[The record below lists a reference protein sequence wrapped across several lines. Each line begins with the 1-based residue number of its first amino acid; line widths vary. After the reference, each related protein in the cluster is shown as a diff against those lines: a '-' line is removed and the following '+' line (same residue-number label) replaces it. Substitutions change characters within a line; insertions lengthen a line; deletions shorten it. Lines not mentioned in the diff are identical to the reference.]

1 VIGQTISRYRILEKI
16 GDGGMGVVYKA
27 EDVTLDRFVA
37 LKFLPD
43 AVAKDSQALLRFQRE
58 AKAASS
64 LNHPGICTIYEIDD
78 QHGPAF
84 IAMEFLEGVTLK
96 HRIAGKPIPIEV
108 LLDLA
113 IEITDALDAA
123 HGKGIV
129 HRDIKPAN
137 IFITERG
144 HAKILDFGLA
154 KLAAP
159 AGGADQQ
166 TVENT
171 LTAAKD
177 LTSPGSTVGTIA
189 YMSPEQTRGEDLD
202 ARTDLFSFGVVLYE
216 MATARQPF
224 SGGTSAVVFDSILH
238 KAPVSPVRLN
248 SEIPAELD
256 RIINKALEKDSDLRY
271 QSAAE
276 FRSDLKR
283 SKRDT
288 SSGRVMSASQSAGDL
303 AFPSAKSAMIP
314 AKEWKSTRNLYL
326 GAAAFLLLL
335 VLGGVATYFLRG
347 SSSGPTKVTQI
358 SHWNKPMNGAVLS
371 PDGHTVAFASPADGF
386 DQIFIMLASGGE
398 PLQLT
403 NDPVSKIV
411 NAFSAD
417 GTQIYFTD
425 VFPRGEIHSV
435 PTLGGASTV
444 VSAGNS
450 LAISADGNFLYFVG
464 ATANDTGSFGRQYGV
479 HRKAKSG
486 TEEDVVFR
494 SPAGLTPL
502 NILPFPD
509 GQELLVPSGDDTVLG
524 SPVLTLFRVNVA
536 SHDSQKIGE
545 LSGSPTGLV
554 WNDPGK
560 TLLCSRTVNSVTN
573 IWEYRLS
580 DGSLKQV
587 TAGAGPDLSPM
598 PAPAEKGIYFVNGKR
613 SGTLSVYNTQSRKSS
628 DILQELGTQPALSW
642 DGRHVAYVVLSGNA
656 QEGDLWVSDIDG
668 SNRVKLASGTGL
680 LTAAFSSDGS
690 RFMFGVR
697 ENGAQKFYLIRS
709 DGTGLR
715 QLPWSGISAGYG
727 SSSPDPNLLYLG
739 GWEHDFSKVTTWKVA
754 ADGSSVEKLTDVCGA
769 VWDSSPD
776 GRYLLTSLN
785 QGTQSAGVS
794 EFSLA
799 DGKCIPLVP
808 ELNTLVVHFSTD
820 GKSILYF
827 TPGRGESAIYRQP
840 WHDGKLTGPA
850 VPAVKLPFSFRID
863 YAGNAYDF
871 SKDLS
876 TVVYARPSGQA
887 DLYLLK

>member
-1 VIGQTISRYRILEKI
+1 VIGQIISRYRILEKI
-16 GDGGMGVVYKA
+16 GGGGMGVVYKA
-27 EDVTLDRFVA
+27 EDVTLGRFVA

-43 AVAKDSQALLRFQRE
+43 AVASDSQALLRFQRE
-58 AKAASS
+58 AKAASA
-64 LNHPGICTIYEIDD
+64 LNHPSICTIYEIDD

-96 HRIAGKPIPIEV
+96 HRIAGKPILTEV
-108 LLDLA
+108 LIDLA

-123 HGKGIV
+123 HSKGIV

-154 KLAAP
+154 KVAAP
-159 AGGADQQ
+159 VGGADQQ
-166 TVENT
+166 AIGNT
-171 LTAAKD
+171 LTAAEN
-177 LTSPGSTVGTIA
+177 LTSPGATVGTIA
-189 YMSPEQTRGEDLD
+189 YMSPEQARGEDLD

-216 MATARQPF
+216 MATARQAF

-248 SEIPAELD
+248 PEIPAELD
-256 RIINKALEKDSDLRY
+256 RIINKALEKDRDLRY

-276 FRSDLKR
+276 LRSDLKR

-288 SSGRVMSASQSAGDL
+288 TSGRVVTASLSAGDL
-303 AFPSAKSAMIP
+303 VHSSAKSSTFP
-314 AKEWKSTRNLYL
+314 EKEGQSSRNLYI

-335 VLGGVATYFLRG
+335 ALGGLAAYFLHG
-347 SSSGPTKVTQI
+347 PSPGPTKVVQI

-386 DQIFIMLASGGE
+386 DQVFIMLATGGE

-403 NDPVSKIV
+403 NDPVTKIV
-411 NAFSAD
+411 DAFSPD
-417 GTQIYFTD
+417 GTQIYYSK
-425 VFPRGEIHSV
+425 VFPGTEIHSV

-444 VSAGNS
+444 VAAGHG
-450 LAISADGNFLYFVG
+450 LAISADGNFLYFIAVS
-464 ATANDTGSFGRQYGV
+464 ANDSGTFGRQSGV
-479 HRKAKSG
+479 HRKPKSG
-486 TEEDVVFR
+486 TGEEVIFR
-494 SPAGLTPL
+494 SPAGLSPL

-509 GQELLVPSGDDTVLG
+509 GKELLVLAGNDTVFG
-524 SPVLTLFRVNVA
+524 STALALFRVNLA
-536 SHDSQKIGE
+536 THDSHKVGE

-560 TLLCSRTVNSVTN
+560 TLVCSRTVNSVTN

-587 TAGAGPDLSPM
+587 TTGAGPDLSPM

-613 SGTLSVYNTQSRKSS
+613 SGALSVYNTQTKRSS
-628 DILQELGTQPALSW
+628 DILQELATQPALSW
-642 DGRHVAYVVLSGNA
+642 DGRHVGYVVLSGNA
-656 QEGDLWVSDIDG
+656 QEGDLWISDIDG

-680 LTAAFSSDGS
+680 VTAAFNSDGS
-690 RFMFGVR
+690 RFMFGLR
-697 ENGAQKFYLIRS
+697 ENGAQKFYVVRS

-715 QLPWSGISAGYG
+715 QLPWSGISGGYG
-727 SSSPDPNLLYLG
+727 TASPDPNFLYLG
-739 GWEHDFSKVTTWKVA
+739 GWEHDFSTVITWKVA
-754 ADGSSVEKLTDVCGA
+754 ADGSSVEKLADGCGA
-769 VWDSSPD
+769 AWDSSPD

-785 QGTQSAGVS
+785 QGAQSAGVS

-799 DGKCIPLVP
+799 DRKCISLVP
-808 ELNTLVVHFSTD
+808 ELNTLVVHFSAD

-850 VPAVKLPFSFRID
+850 VPAVKLPFSFRVG

>member
-1 VIGQTISRYRILEKI
+1 MPWMRLT
-16 GDGGMGVVYKA
+16 
-27 EDVTLDRFVA
+27 
-37 LKFLPD
+37 
-43 AVAKDSQALLRFQRE
+43 AKALL
-58 AKAASS
+58 
-64 LNHPGICTIYEIDD
+64 
-78 QHGPAF
+78 
-84 IAMEFLEGVTLK
+84 
-96 HRIAGKPIPIEV
+96 
-108 LLDLA
+108 
-113 IEITDALDAA
+113 
-123 HGKGIV
+123 

-154 KLAAP
+154 KVAAP
-159 AGGADQQ
+159 VGGADQQ
-166 TVENT
+166 AIGNT
-171 LTAAKD
+171 LTAAEN
-177 LTSPGSTVGTIA
+177 LTSPGATVGTIA
-189 YMSPEQTRGEDLD
+189 YMSPEQARGEDLD

-216 MATARQPF
+216 MATARQAF

-248 SEIPAELD
+248 PEIPAELD
-256 RIINKALEKDSDLRY
+256 RIINKALEKDRDLRY

-276 FRSDLKR
+276 LRSDLKR

-288 SSGRVMSASQSAGDL
+288 TSGRVVTASLSAGDL
-303 AFPSAKSAMIP
+303 VHSSAKSSAFP
-314 AKEWKSTRNLYL
+314 EKGGQSSRNLYI

-335 VLGGVATYFLRG
+335 ALGGLAAYFLHGPSR
-347 SSSGPTKVTQI
+347 GPTKVVQI

-386 DQIFIMLASGGE
+386 DQVFIMLATGGE

-403 NDPVSKIV
+403 NDPVTKIV
-411 NAFSAD
+411 DAFSPD
-417 GTQIYFTD
+417 GTQIYYSK
-425 VFPRGEIHSV
+425 VFPGTEIHSV

-444 VSAGNS
+444 VAAGHG
-450 LAISADGNFLYFVG
+450 LAISADGNFLYFIAVSADDSG
-464 ATANDTGSFGRQYGV
+464 TFGRQSGV
-479 HRKAKSG
+479 HRKPKSG
-486 TEEDVVFR
+486 TGEEVIFR
-494 SPAGLTPL
+494 SPAGLSPL

-509 GQELLVPSGDDTVLG
+509 GKELLVLAGNDTVFG
-524 SPVLTLFRVNVA
+524 STALALFRVNLA
-536 SHDSQKIGE
+536 THDSHKVGE

-560 TLLCSRTVNSVTN
+560 TLVCSRTVNSVTN

-587 TAGAGPDLSPM
+587 TTGAGPDLSPM

-613 SGTLSVYNTQSRKSS
+613 SGALSVYHTQTKRSS
-628 DILQELGTQPALSW
+628 DILQELATQPALSW
-642 DGRHVAYVVLSGNA
+642 DGRHVGYVVLSGNA
-656 QEGDLWVSDIDG
+656 QEGDLWISDIDG

-680 LTAAFSSDGS
+680 VTAAFNSDGS
-690 RFMFGVR
+690 RFMFGLR
-697 ENGAQKFYLIRS
+697 ENGTQKFYVVRS

-715 QLPWSGISAGYG
+715 QLPWSGISGGYG
-727 SSSPDPNLLYLG
+727 TASPDPNFLYLG
-739 GWEHDFSKVTTWKVA
+739 GWEHDFSTVITWKVA
-754 ADGSSVEKLTDVCGA
+754 ADGSSVEKLADGCGA
-769 VWDSSPD
+769 AWDSSPD

-785 QGTQSAGVS
+785 QGAQSAGVS

-799 DGKCIPLVP
+799 DRKCISLVP
-808 ELNTLVVHFSTD
+808 ELNTLVVHFSAD

-840 WHDGKLTGPA
+840 WHDGKLSGPA
-850 VPAVKLPFSFRID
+850 VPAVKLPFSFRVG

>member
-1 VIGQTISRYRILEKI
+1 MPWMRLT
-16 GDGGMGVVYKA
+16 
-27 EDVTLDRFVA
+27 
-37 LKFLPD
+37 
-43 AVAKDSQALLRFQRE
+43 AKALL
-58 AKAASS
+58 
-64 LNHPGICTIYEIDD
+64 
-78 QHGPAF
+78 
-84 IAMEFLEGVTLK
+84 
-96 HRIAGKPIPIEV
+96 
-108 LLDLA
+108 
-113 IEITDALDAA
+113 
-123 HGKGIV
+123 

-154 KLAAP
+154 KVAAP
-159 AGGADQQ
+159 VGGADQQ
-166 TVENT
+166 AIGNT
-171 LTAAKD
+171 LTAAEN
-177 LTSPGSTVGTIA
+177 LTSPGATVGTIA
-189 YMSPEQTRGEDLD
+189 YMSPEQARGEDLD

-216 MATARQPF
+216 MATARQAF

-248 SEIPAELD
+248 PEIPAELD
-256 RIINKALEKDSDLRY
+256 RIINKALEKDRDLRY

-276 FRSDLKR
+276 LRSDLKR

-288 SSGRVMSASQSAGDL
+288 TSGRVVTASLSAGDL
-303 AFPSAKSAMIP
+303 VHSSAKSSAFP
-314 AKEWKSTRNLYL
+314 EKGGQSSRNLYI

-335 VLGGVATYFLRG
+335 ALGGLAAYFLHGPSR
-347 SSSGPTKVTQI
+347 GPTKVVQI

-386 DQIFIMLASGGE
+386 DQVFIMLATGGE

-403 NDPVSKIV
+403 NDPVTKIV
-411 NAFSAD
+411 DAFSPD
-417 GTQIYFTD
+417 GTQIYYSK
-425 VFPRGEIHSV
+425 VFPGTEIHSV

-444 VSAGNS
+444 VAAGHG
-450 LAISADGNFLYFVG
+450 LAISADGNFLYFIAVSADDSG
-464 ATANDTGSFGRQYGV
+464 TFGRQSGV
-479 HRKAKSG
+479 HRKPKSG
-486 TEEDVVFR
+486 TGEEVIFR
-494 SPAGLTPL
+494 SPAGLSPL

-509 GQELLVPSGDDTVLG
+509 GKELLVLAGNDTVFG
-524 SPVLTLFRVNVA
+524 STALALFRVNLA
-536 SHDSQKIGE
+536 THDSHKVGE

-560 TLLCSRTVNSVTN
+560 TLVCSRTVNSVTN

-587 TAGAGPDLSPM
+587 TTGAGPDLSPM

-613 SGTLSVYNTQSRKSS
+613 SGALSVYHTQTKRSS
-628 DILQELGTQPALSW
+628 DILQELATQPALSW
-642 DGRHVAYVVLSGNA
+642 DGRHVGYVVLSGNA
-656 QEGDLWVSDIDG
+656 QEGDLWISDIDG

-680 LTAAFSSDGS
+680 VTAAFNSDGS
-690 RFMFGVR
+690 RFMFGLR
-697 ENGAQKFYLIRS
+697 ENGAQKFYVVRS

-715 QLPWSGISAGYG
+715 QLPWSGISGGYG
-727 SSSPDPNLLYLG
+727 TASPDPNFLYLG
-739 GWEHDFSKVTTWKVA
+739 GWEHDFSTVITWKVA
-754 ADGSSVEKLTDVCGA
+754 ADGSSVEKLADGCGA
-769 VWDSSPD
+769 AWDSSPD

-785 QGTQSAGVS
+785 HGTQSAGVS

-799 DGKCIPLVP
+799 DRKCISLVP
-808 ELNTLVVHFSTD
+808 ELNTLVVHFSAD

-850 VPAVKLPFSFRID
+850 VPAVKLPFSFRVD

>member
-1 VIGQTISRYRILEKI
+1 MPWMRLT
-16 GDGGMGVVYKA
+16 
-27 EDVTLDRFVA
+27 
-37 LKFLPD
+37 
-43 AVAKDSQALLRFQRE
+43 AKALL
-58 AKAASS
+58 
-64 LNHPGICTIYEIDD
+64 
-78 QHGPAF
+78 
-84 IAMEFLEGVTLK
+84 
-96 HRIAGKPIPIEV
+96 
-108 LLDLA
+108 
-113 IEITDALDAA
+113 
-123 HGKGIV
+123 

-154 KLAAP
+154 KVAAP
-159 AGGADQQ
+159 VGGADQQ
-166 TVENT
+166 AIGNT
-171 LTAAKD
+171 LTAAEN
-177 LTSPGSTVGTIA
+177 LTSPGATVGTIA
-189 YMSPEQTRGEDLD
+189 YMSPEQARGEDLD

-216 MATARQPF
+216 MATARQAF

-248 SEIPAELD
+248 PEIPAELD
-256 RIINKALEKDSDLRY
+256 RIINKALEKDRDLRY

-276 FRSDLKR
+276 LRSDLKR

-288 SSGRVMSASQSAGDL
+288 TSGRVVTASLSAGDL
-303 AFPSAKSAMIP
+303 VHSSAKSSAFP
-314 AKEWKSTRNLYL
+314 EKGGQSSRNLYI

-335 VLGGVATYFLRG
+335 ALGGLAAYFLHGPSR
-347 SSSGPTKVTQI
+347 GPTKVVQI

-386 DQIFIMLASGGE
+386 DQVFIMLATGGE

-403 NDPVSKIV
+403 NDPVTKIV
-411 NAFSAD
+411 DAFSPD
-417 GTQIYFTD
+417 GTQIYYSK
-425 VFPRGEIHSV
+425 VFPGTEIHSV

-444 VSAGNS
+444 VAAGHG
-450 LAISADGNFLYFVG
+450 LAISADGNFLYFIAVSADDSG
-464 ATANDTGSFGRQYGV
+464 TFGRQSGV
-479 HRKAKSG
+479 HRKPKSG
-486 TEEDVVFR
+486 TGEEVIFR
-494 SPAGLTPL
+494 SPAGLSPL

-509 GQELLVPSGDDTVLG
+509 GKELLVLAGNDTVFG
-524 SPVLTLFRVNVA
+524 STALALFRVNLA
-536 SHDSQKIGE
+536 THDSHKVGE

-560 TLLCSRTVNSVTN
+560 TLVCSRTVNSVTN

-587 TAGAGPDLSPM
+587 TTGAGPDLSPM

-613 SGTLSVYNTQSRKSS
+613 SGALSVYHTQTKRSS
-628 DILQELGTQPALSW
+628 DILQELATQPALSW
-642 DGRHVAYVVLSGNA
+642 DGRHVGYVVLSGNA
-656 QEGDLWVSDIDG
+656 QEGDLWISDIDG

-680 LTAAFSSDGS
+680 VTAAFNSDGS
-690 RFMFGVR
+690 RFMFGLR
-697 ENGAQKFYLIRS
+697 ENGTQKFYVVRS

-715 QLPWSGISAGYG
+715 QLPWSGISGGYG
-727 SSSPDPNLLYLG
+727 TASPDPNFLYLG
-739 GWEHDFSKVTTWKVA
+739 GWEHDFSTVITWKVA
-754 ADGSSVEKLTDVCGA
+754 ADGSSVEKLADGCGA
-769 VWDSSPD
+769 AWDSSPD

-785 QGTQSAGVS
+785 HGTQSAGVS

-799 DGKCIPLVP
+799 DRKCISLVP
-808 ELNTLVVHFSTD
+808 ELNTLVVHFSAD

-850 VPAVKLPFSFRID
+850 VPAVKLPFSFRVD

>member
-1 VIGQTISRYRILEKI
+1 VSGQIISRYRILEKI
-16 GDGGMGVVYKA
+16 GGGGMGVVYKA

-58 AKAASS
+58 AKAASA
-64 LNHPGICTIYEIDD
+64 LNHPNICIIYEIDD

-84 IAMEFLEGVTLK
+84 IAMEFLEGMTLK
-96 HRIAGKPIPIEV
+96 HRIAGKPIPIET
-108 LLDLA
+108 LIDLA

-123 HGKGIV
+123 HSKGIV

-154 KLAAP
+154 KVSAP
-159 AGGADQQ
+159 VGSVDQQAGG
-166 TVENT
+166 NT
-171 LTAAKD
+171 LTAAEN
-177 LTSPGSTVGTIA
+177 LTSPGATVGTIA
-189 YMSPEQTRGEDLD
+189 YMSPEQARGEDLD

-216 MATARQPF
+216 MATARQAF

-248 SEIPAELD
+248 PEIPVELD
-256 RIINKALEKDSDLRY
+256 RIINKALEKDRELRY

-276 FRSDLKR
+276 LRSDLKR

-288 SSGRVMSASQSAGDL
+288 SSGRVMAASQSTADL
-303 AFPSAKSAMIP
+303 VQSSVKSGTIP
-314 AKEWKSTRNLYL
+314 AKERQSPRNLYI
-326 GAAAFLLLL
+326 GAAALLLLL
-335 VLGGVATYFLRG
+335 VLGGVAAYFLRS
-347 SSSGPTKVTQI
+347 SSSGPTKVVQI

-386 DQIFIMLASGGE
+386 DQVFIMLATGGE

-403 NDPVSKIV
+403 NDPVTKIV
-411 NAFSAD
+411 NAFSPD
-417 GTQIYFTD
+417 GTQIYYSR
-425 VFPRGEIHSV
+425 VFPESEVRSV
-435 PTLGGASTV
+435 PTLGGASTTV
-444 VSAGNS
+444 APGYS

-464 ATANDTGSFGRQYGV
+464 ASADDSGTFGRQAGV
-479 HRKAKSG
+479 HRKPKSG
-486 TEEDVVFR
+486 AGDEVIFR
-494 SPAGLTPL
+494 APAGLSPL

-509 GQELLVPSGDDTVLG
+509 GSEVLVLAGDDTVLG
-524 SPVLTLFRVNVA
+524 SAVLTLFRVNVVT
-536 SHDSQKIGE
+536 HDSHKVGE

-554 WNDPGK
+554 WSDPGK
-560 TLLCSRTVNSVTN
+560 TLLCSRTVNSLTN

-580 DGSLKQV
+580 DGSLKQI

-598 PAPAEKGIYFVNGKR
+598 PAPVDKGIYFVNGKR
-613 SGTLSVYNTQSRKSS
+613 SGALSVYNTQTKTSS
-628 DILQELGTQPALSW
+628 DILQELATQPALSW

-668 SNRVKLASGTGL
+668 SNRIKLASGTGL
-680 LTAAFSSDGS
+680 ITSAYNSDGS

-697 ENGAQKFYLIRS
+697 ENGVEKFYVIRS

-715 QLPWSGISAGYG
+715 QIPWSGISGGYG
-727 SSSPDPNLLYLG
+727 ASSPDPNFLYLG

-754 ADGSSVEKLTDVCGA
+754 ADGSSVEKLADGCGA
-769 VWDSSPD
+769 AWDSSPD

-794 EFSLA
+794 ELFVP
-799 DGKCIPLVP
+799 DRKCISLVAD
-808 ELNTLVVHFSTD
+808 LNTLVVHFSSD

-827 TPGRGESAIYRQP
+827 TPSRGASTIYRQP
-840 WHDGKLTGPA
+840 WHDGKLTGPP
-850 VPAVKLPFSFRID
+850 VPAVKLPFTFRVD

>member
-1 VIGQTISRYRILEKI
+1 VIGQIISRYRILERI
-16 GDGGMGVVYKA
+16 GGGGMGVVYKA

-58 AKAASS
+58 AKAASA
-64 LNHPGICTIYEIDD
+64 LNHPNICTIYEIDD

-84 IAMEFLEGVTLK
+84 IAMEFLEGLTVK
-96 HRIAGKPIPIEV
+96 HRIAGKPIPTEV
-108 LLDLA
+108 VIDLA

-123 HGKGIV
+123 HSKGIV

-154 KLAAP
+154 KVAAP
-159 AGGADQQ
+159 VGGADQQ
-166 TVENT
+166 AGGNT
-171 LTAAKD
+171 LTAAEN
-177 LTSPGSTVGTIA
+177 LTSPGATVGTIA
-189 YMSPEQTRGEDLD
+189 YMSPEQARGEDLD

-216 MATARQPF
+216 MATARQAF

-248 SEIPAELD
+248 PEIPAELD
-256 RIINKALEKDSDLRY
+256 RIINKALEKDRDLRY

-276 FRSDLKR
+276 LRSDLKR

-288 SSGRVMSASQSAGDL
+288 SSGRVTAASQSAGDL
-303 AFPSAKSAMIP
+303 VHSSATSGTIP
-314 AKEWKSTRNLYL
+314 AKEKSPRTLYI

-335 VLGGVATYFLRG
+335 VLGGVAAYFLRG
-347 SSSGPTKVTQI
+347 ASSGPAKVAQI

-371 PDGHTVAFASPADGF
+371 PDGHTVAFASPADGS
-386 DQIFIMLASGGE
+386 DQIFIMLATGGE

-403 NDPVSKIV
+403 NDPVTKIV
-411 NAFSAD
+411 NAFSPD

-425 VFPRGEIHSV
+425 VFPRGEIRSV
-435 PTLGGASTV
+435 ATLGGASTV
-444 VSAGNS
+444 VATGNS
-450 LAISADGNFLYFVG
+450 VAISADGNFLYFVG
-464 ATANDTGSFGRQYGV
+464 VSADDSGTFGRQAGV
-479 HRKAKSG
+479 HRKPRSG
-486 TEEDVVFR
+486 TAEDVIFR

-502 NILPFPD
+502 KILPFPD
-509 GQELLVPSGDDTVLG
+509 GKELLVFAGNDTIFG
-524 SPVLTLFRVNVA
+524 STALTLFRVNVDT
-536 SHDSQKIGE
+536 HDSQKVGE
-545 LSGSPTGLV
+545 LSGSPTGMV
-554 WNDPGK
+554 WKDPGK
-560 TLLCSRTVNSVTN
+560 TLLCSRTVSSVTN

-587 TAGAGPDLSPM
+587 TTGAGPDLSPM

-613 SGTLSVYNTQSRKSS
+613 SGALSVYNTQTKTSS
-628 DILQELGTQPALSW
+628 DILQELATQPALSW
-642 DGRHVAYVVLSGNA
+642 DGRHVGYVILSGNA
-656 QEGDLWVSDIDG
+656 QEGDLWVSAIDG
-668 SNRVKLASGTGL
+668 SNRVKLASGTQL
-680 LTAAFSSDGS
+680 VTTAFNSDGS
-690 RFMFGVR
+690 RFMYGVR
-697 ENGAQKFYLIRS
+697 ENGAQKFYIIRS

-715 QLPWSGISAGYG
+715 QVPWSGISGGYG
-727 SSSPDPNLLYLG
+727 SSSPDPNFIYLG

-754 ADGSSVEKLTDVCGA
+754 TDGSSVEKIMDGCGA
-769 VWDSSPD
+769 AWDSSPD

-785 QGTQSAGVS
+785 QGAQSAGVN
-794 EFSLA
+794 EFSLP
-799 DGKCIPLVP
+799 DQKCISLVP
-808 ELNTLVVHFSTD
+808 DLNTLVVHFASD

-840 WHDGKLTGPA
+840 WHDGRLTGPA
-850 VPAVKLPFSFRID
+850 VPAVKLPFSFRVD

>member
-1 VIGQTISRYRILEKI
+1 MIGQTISRYRILEKI
-16 GDGGMGVVYKA
+16 GGGGMGVVYKA

-58 AKAASS
+58 AKAASA
-64 LNHPGICTIYEIDD
+64 LNHPNICTIYEIDD

-84 IAMEFLEGVTLK
+84 IAMEFLEGMTLK
-96 HRIAGKPIPIEV
+96 HRIAGKPIPTEV
-108 LLDLA
+108 LTDLA
-113 IEITDALDAA
+113 IEIIDALDAA
-123 HGKGIV
+123 HRKGIV

-144 HAKILDFGLA
+144 HAKVLDFGLA
-154 KLAAP
+154 KVAASIDN
-159 AGGADQQ
+159 ADQQ
-166 TVENT
+166 AIGNT
-171 LTAAKD
+171 LTAAEN
-177 LTSPGSTVGTIA
+177 LTSPGATVGTIA
-189 YMSPEQTRGEDLD
+189 YMSPEQARGEDLD

-216 MATARQPF
+216 MATARQAF

-248 SEIPAELD
+248 PEIPAELD
-256 RIINKALEKDSDLRY
+256 RIINKALEKDRDLRY

-276 FRSDLKR
+276 LRSDLKR

-288 SSGRVMSASQSAGDL
+288 SSGRVMPASQSAGDP
-303 AFPSAKSAMIP
+303 AHSSAKGATIP
-314 AKEWKSTRNLYL
+314 EKEGRSPRNLYI
-326 GAAAFLLLL
+326 GAAAFLLLI
-335 VLGGVATYFLRG
+335 VLGGVAAYLLRG
-347 SSSGPTKVTQI
+347 PSSAPTKVVQI
-358 SHWNKPMNGAVLS
+358 SHWNKPMDGAVLS
-371 PDGHTVAFASPADGF
+371 PDGHTVAFVSPADGV
-386 DQIFIMLASGGE
+386 DQIFIMLATGGE

-403 NDPVSKIV
+403 NDPVTKMV
-411 NAFSAD
+411 DAFSPD
-417 GTQIYFTD
+417 GTQIYYSK
-425 VFPRGEIHSV
+425 VFPGTEIYSV

-444 VSAGNS
+444 VAAGHG
-450 LAISADGNFLYFVG
+450 LAIAPDGSVLYFVG
-464 ATANDTGSFGRQYGV
+464 VSDDSGTFLRQTGV
-479 HRKAKSG
+479 HRKPRSG
-486 TEEDVVFR
+486 TGDEVIFHA
-494 SPAGLTPL
+494 PAGLSPL

-509 GQELLVPSGDDTVLG
+509 GKEVLIFAGNDTIFG
-524 SPVLTLFRVNVA
+524 STALELFRVNVA
-536 SHDSQKIGE
+536 THDSHKVGE
-545 LSGSPTGLV
+545 ISGSPTGPV

-560 TLLCSRTVNSVTN
+560 TLLFSRTVNSLTN

-598 PAPAEKGIYFVNGKR
+598 PAPAEKGMYFVNGKR
-613 SGTLSVYNTQSRKSS
+613 SGALSVYNTQTKRSS

-642 DGRHVAYVVLSGNA
+642 DGRHVSYVVLSGNA

-680 LTAAFSSDGS
+680 VTAAFNSDGS
-690 RFMFGVR
+690 RFMFGLR
-697 ENGAQKFYLIRS
+697 ENGAQKFYIIRS

-727 SSSPDPNLLYLG
+727 SASPDPNFLYLG
-739 GWEHDFSKVTTWKVA
+739 GWEHDFSRVITWKVA
-754 ADGSSVEKLTDVCGA
+754 SDGSSVEKLADGCGA
-769 VWDSSPD
+769 VWDSSSD

-794 EFSLA
+794 EFSVA
-799 DGKCIPLVP
+799 DQKCISLAP
-808 ELNTLVVHFSTD
+808 ELNTLVVHFSAD

-827 TPGRGESAIYRQP
+827 APGRGEGTIYRRP

-850 VPAVKLPFSFRID
+850 VPALKIPFSFRVD
-863 YAGNAYDF
+863 YSGNAYDF

>member
-1 VIGQTISRYRILEKI
+1 MIGQTISRYRILEKI
-16 GDGGMGVVYKA
+16 GGGGMGVVYRA

-58 AKAASS
+58 AKAASA
-64 LNHPGICTIYEIDD
+64 LNHPNICTIYEIDD

-84 IAMEFLEGVTLK
+84 IAMEFLEGMTLK

-108 LLDLA
+108 LVDLA

-123 HGKGIV
+123 HSKGIV

-137 IFITERG
+137 IFVTERG

-154 KLAAP
+154 KVAAP
-159 AGGADQQ
+159 VGGADQQ
-166 TVENT
+166 AGGNT
-171 LTAAKD
+171 LTAAEN
-177 LTSPGSTVGTIA
+177 LTSPGATVGTIA
-189 YMSPEQTRGEDLD
+189 YMSPEQARGEDLD

-216 MATARQPF
+216 MATARQAF

-248 SEIPAELD
+248 PEIPAELD
-256 RIINKALEKDSDLRY
+256 RIINKALEKDRDLRY

-276 FRSDLKR
+276 LRSDLKR

-288 SSGRVMSASQSAGDL
+288 SSGRVMAAAQSAGD
-303 AFPSAKSAMIP
+303 FVQSSANSGTIP
-314 AKEWKSTRNLYL
+314 AKEKQSPRNLYI

-335 VLGGVATYFLRG
+335 VLGGVAAYFLRG
-347 SSSGPTKVTQI
+347 SSGGPTKVVQI

-371 PDGHTVAFASPADGF
+371 PDGHTVAFASPADGV
-386 DQIFIMLASGGE
+386 DQVFIMLATGGE

-403 NDPVSKIV
+403 NDPVTKVVDAFSPDGTLIYYSKI
-411 NAFSAD
+411 FP
-417 GTQIYFTD
+417 GT
-425 VFPRGEIHSV
+425 EIHSV

-444 VSAGNS
+444 VAAGNS
-450 LAISADGNFLYFVG
+450 LAVSADGNFLYFVG
-464 ATANDTGSFGRQYGV
+464 ISNDSATLLRQTGV
-479 HRKAKSG
+479 HRKPRSG
-486 TEEDVVFR
+486 AGDEVIFHA
-494 SPAGLTPL
+494 PAGLALL

-509 GQELLVPSGDDTVLG
+509 GKEILVLAGNDTVVG
-524 SPVLTLFRVNVA
+524 STVLALFRVNVA
-536 SHDSQKIGE
+536 THDSHKVGE

-560 TLLCSRTVNSVTN
+560 TLMCSRTVNGVTN

-587 TAGAGPDLSPM
+587 TTGAGPDLSPM
-598 PAPAEKGIYFVNGKR
+598 PAPTEKGIYFVNGKR
-613 SGTLSVYNTQSRKSS
+613 SGALSVYNPRTRTSS
-628 DILQELGTQPALSW
+628 DILQELATQPALSW
-642 DGRHVAYVVLSGNA
+642 DGRRVSYVVLSGNA

-668 SNRVKLASGTGL
+668 SNRVKLASGSGL
-680 LTAAFSSDGS
+680 VTAAFNADGS
-690 RFMFGVR
+690 RFMFAVR
-697 ENGAQKFYLIRS
+697 ENGAQKFYIIRS
-709 DGTGLR
+709 DGSGLR
-715 QLPWSGISAGYG
+715 QLPWSGISGGYG
-727 SSSPDPNLLYLG
+727 TASPDPNFLYLG
-739 GWEHDFSKVTTWKVA
+739 GWEHDFSRVITWKVA
-754 ADGSSVEKLTDVCGA
+754 ADGSSVEKLADGCGA
-769 VWDSSPD
+769 VWDASPD

-785 QGTQSAGVS
+785 QGSQTAGVS
-794 EFSLA
+794 EFSVP
-799 DGKCIPLVP
+799 DRKCIPLVSD
-808 ELNTLVVHFSTD
+808 LNTLVVHFASD

-827 TPGRGESAIYRQP
+827 TPGRGESTIFRLP

-850 VPAVKLPFSFRID
+850 VPAVKLPFSLRVD

>member
-1 VIGQTISRYRILEKI
+1 MPWMLLT
-16 GDGGMGVVYKA
+16 
-27 EDVTLDRFVA
+27 
-37 LKFLPD
+37 
-43 AVAKDSQALLRFQRE
+43 AKALL
-58 AKAASS
+58 
-64 LNHPGICTIYEIDD
+64 
-78 QHGPAF
+78 
-84 IAMEFLEGVTLK
+84 
-96 HRIAGKPIPIEV
+96 
-108 LLDLA
+108 
-113 IEITDALDAA
+113 
-123 HGKGIV
+123 

-154 KLAAP
+154 KVAAP
-159 AGGADQQ
+159 VGGADQQ
-166 TVENT
+166 AIGNT
-171 LTAAKD
+171 LTAAEN
-177 LTSPGSTVGTIA
+177 LTSPGATVGTIA
-189 YMSPEQTRGEDLD
+189 YMSPEQARGEDLD

-216 MATARQPF
+216 MATARQAF
-224 SGGTSAVVFDSILH
+224 SGITSAVVFDSILH

-248 SEIPAELD
+248 PEIPAELD
-256 RIINKALEKDSDLRY
+256 RIINKALEKDRDLRY

-276 FRSDLKR
+276 LRSDLKR

-288 SSGRVMSASQSAGDL
+288 TSGRVVTASLSAGDL
-303 AFPSAKSAMIP
+303 VHSSAKSSAFP
-314 AKEWKSTRNLYL
+314 EKGGQSSRNLYI

-335 VLGGVATYFLRG
+335 ALGGLAAYFLHGPSR
-347 SSSGPTKVTQI
+347 GPTKVVQI

-386 DQIFIMLASGGE
+386 DQVFIMLATGGE

-403 NDPVSKIV
+403 NDPVTKIV
-411 NAFSAD
+411 DAFSPD
-417 GTQIYFTD
+417 GTQIYYSK
-425 VFPRGEIHSV
+425 VFPGTEIHSV

-444 VSAGNS
+444 VAAGHG
-450 LAISADGNFLYFVG
+450 LAISADGNFLYFIAVSADDSG
-464 ATANDTGSFGRQYGV
+464 TFGRQSGV
-479 HRKAKSG
+479 HRKPKSG
-486 TEEDVVFR
+486 TGEEVIFR
-494 SPAGLTPL
+494 SPAGLSPL

-509 GQELLVPSGDDTVLG
+509 GKELLVLAGNDTVFG
-524 SPVLTLFRVNVA
+524 STALALFRVNLA
-536 SHDSQKIGE
+536 THDSHKVGE

-560 TLLCSRTVNSVTN
+560 TLVCSRTVNSVTN

-587 TAGAGPDLSPM
+587 TTGAGPDLSPM

-613 SGTLSVYNTQSRKSS
+613 SGALSVYHTQTKRSS
-628 DILQELGTQPALSW
+628 DILQELATQPALSW
-642 DGRHVAYVVLSGNA
+642 DGRHVGYVVLSGNA
-656 QEGDLWVSDIDG
+656 QEGDLWISDIDG

-680 LTAAFSSDGS
+680 VTAAFNSDGS
-690 RFMFGVR
+690 RFMFGLR
-697 ENGAQKFYLIRS
+697 ENGTQKFYVVRS

-715 QLPWSGISAGYG
+715 QLPWSGISGGYG
-727 SSSPDPNLLYLG
+727 TASPDPNFLYLG
-739 GWEHDFSKVTTWKVA
+739 GWEHDFSTVITWKVA
-754 ADGSSVEKLTDVCGA
+754 ADGSSVEKLADGCGA
-769 VWDSSPD
+769 AWDSSPD

-785 QGTQSAGVS
+785 QGAQSAGVS

-799 DGKCIPLVP
+799 DRKCISLVP
-808 ELNTLVVHFSTD
+808 ELNTLVVHFSAD

-850 VPAVKLPFSFRID
+850 VPAVKLPFSFRVD

>member
-1 VIGQTISRYRILEKI
+1 MIGQTISRYRILEKI
-16 GDGGMGVVYKA
+16 GGGGMGVVYKA

-37 LKFLPD
+37 LKFLPES
-43 AVAKDSQALLRFQRE
+43 VAKDSQALLRFQRE
-58 AKAASS
+58 AKAASA
-64 LNHPGICTIYEIDD
+64 LNHPNICTIYEIDD
-78 QHGPAF
+78 QHGPVF

-96 HRIAGKPIPIEV
+96 HRIAGKPIPTEV
-108 LLDLA
+108 LIDLA

-123 HGKGIV
+123 HSKGIV

-154 KLAAP
+154 KVAAP
-159 AGGADQQ
+159 AGGVDQQ
-166 TVENT
+166 AGGNT
-171 LTAAKD
+171 LTAAEN
-177 LTSPGSTVGTIA
+177 LTSPGATVGTIA
-189 YMSPEQTRGEDLD
+189 YMSPEQARGEDLD

-216 MATARQPF
+216 MATARQAF

-248 SEIPAELD
+248 PEIPAELD
-256 RIINKALEKDSDLRY
+256 RIINKALEKDRDLRY

-276 FRSDLKR
+276 LRSDLKR

-288 SSGRVMSASQSAGDL
+288 SSGRVMAASQSAGD
-303 AFPSAKSAMIP
+303 FVQSSAESGTIP
-314 AKEWKSTRNLYL
+314 AKEKQSPRNLYL
-326 GAAAFLLLL
+326 GAAAFLLLII
-335 VLGGVATYFLRG
+335 LGGVAAYFLRG
-347 SSSGPTKVTQI
+347 SSSGPTKVVQI
-358 SHWNKPMNGAVLS
+358 SHWNKPMNGAILS

-386 DQIFIMLASGGE
+386 DQIFIMLATGGE

-403 NDPVSKIV
+403 NDPVTKIV
-411 NAFSAD
+411 NAFSPD
-417 GTQIYFTD
+417 GTHIYFTD

-444 VSAGNS
+444 VAAGNS
-450 LAISADGNFLYFVG
+450 LVISADGNFLYFVG
-464 ATANDTGSFGRQYGV
+464 VSANDSGTFGRQAGV
-479 HRKAKSG
+479 HRKPRAG
-486 TEEDVVFR
+486 TGEDVIFR

-502 NILPFPD
+502 NIRPFPD
-509 GQELLVPSGDDTVLG
+509 GKELLVSAGNDTIFGSTVLA
-524 SPVLTLFRVNVA
+524 LFRVNVA
-536 SHDSQKIGE
+536 TQDSHKVGE

-560 TLLCSRTVNSVTN
+560 TLLCSRTINGVTN

-587 TAGAGPDLSPM
+587 TTGAGPDLSPM

-613 SGTLSVYNTQSRKSS
+613 SGALSVYDTQTKKSS
-628 DILQELGTQPALSW
+628 DILQELATQPALSS
-642 DGRHVAYVVLSGNA
+642 DGRRVGYVVLSGNA

-680 LTAAFSSDGS
+680 VTAAFNSDGS

-697 ENGAQKFYLIRS
+697 ENGAQKFYIIRS

-715 QLPWSGISAGYG
+715 QVPWSGISGGYG
-727 SSSPDPNLLYLG
+727 TASPDPNFLYLG
-739 GWEHDFSKVTTWKVA
+739 GWEHDFSRVITWKVA
-754 ADGSSVEKLTDVCGA
+754 ADGSRVDKVADGCGA
-769 VWDSSPD
+769 AWDSSPD

-785 QGTQSAGVS
+785 QGAQSAGVS
-794 EFSLA
+794 EFSLP
-799 DGKCIPLVP
+799 DQKCISLVP
-808 ELNTLVVHFSTD
+808 ELNTLVVHFASD
-820 GKSILYF
+820 GKSILYV
-827 TPGRGESAIYRQP
+827 TPGRGESTIYRQP

-850 VPAVKLPFSFRID
+850 VPAVKLPFSFRVD

-871 SKDLS
+871 SKDLA

>member
-1 VIGQTISRYRILEKI
+1 MPWMRLT
-16 GDGGMGVVYKA
+16 
-27 EDVTLDRFVA
+27 
-37 LKFLPD
+37 
-43 AVAKDSQALLRFQRE
+43 AKALL
-58 AKAASS
+58 
-64 LNHPGICTIYEIDD
+64 
-78 QHGPAF
+78 
-84 IAMEFLEGVTLK
+84 
-96 HRIAGKPIPIEV
+96 
-108 LLDLA
+108 
-113 IEITDALDAA
+113 
-123 HGKGIV
+123 

-154 KLAAP
+154 KVAAP
-159 AGGADQQ
+159 VGGADQQ
-166 TVENT
+166 AIGNT
-171 LTAAKD
+171 LTAAEN
-177 LTSPGSTVGTIA
+177 LTSPGATVGTIA
-189 YMSPEQTRGEDLD
+189 YMSPEQARGEDLD

-216 MATARQPF
+216 MATARQAF

-248 SEIPAELD
+248 PEIPAELD
-256 RIINKALEKDSDLRY
+256 RIINKALEKDRDLRY

-276 FRSDLKR
+276 LRSDLKR

-288 SSGRVMSASQSAGDL
+288 TSGRVVTASLSAGDL
-303 AFPSAKSAMIP
+303 VHSSAKSSAFP
-314 AKEWKSTRNLYL
+314 EKGGQSSRNLYI

-335 VLGGVATYFLRG
+335 ALGGLAAYFLHGPSR
-347 SSSGPTKVTQI
+347 GPTKVVQI

-386 DQIFIMLASGGE
+386 DQVFIMLATGGE

-403 NDPVSKIV
+403 NDPVTKIV
-411 NAFSAD
+411 DAFSPD
-417 GTQIYFTD
+417 GTQIYYSK
-425 VFPRGEIHSV
+425 VFPGTEIHSV

-444 VSAGNS
+444 VAAGHG
-450 LAISADGNFLYFVG
+450 LAISADGNFLYFIAVSADDSG
-464 ATANDTGSFGRQYGV
+464 TFGRQSGV
-479 HRKAKSG
+479 HRKPKSG
-486 TEEDVVFR
+486 TGEEVIFR
-494 SPAGLTPL
+494 SPAGLSPL

-509 GQELLVPSGDDTVLG
+509 GKELLVLAGNDTVFG
-524 SPVLTLFRVNVA
+524 STALALFRVNLA
-536 SHDSQKIGE
+536 THDSHKVGE

-560 TLLCSRTVNSVTN
+560 TLVCSRTVNSVTN

-587 TAGAGPDLSPM
+587 TTGAGPDLSPM

-613 SGTLSVYNTQSRKSS
+613 SGALSVYNTQTKRSS
-628 DILQELGTQPALSW
+628 DILQELATQPALSW
-642 DGRHVAYVVLSGNA
+642 DGRHVGYVVLSGNA
-656 QEGDLWVSDIDG
+656 QEGDLWISDIDG

-680 LTAAFSSDGS
+680 VTAAFNSDGS
-690 RFMFGVR
+690 RFMFGLR
-697 ENGAQKFYLIRS
+697 ENGTQKFYVVRS

-715 QLPWSGISAGYG
+715 QLPWSGISGGYG
-727 SSSPDPNLLYLG
+727 TASPDPNFLYLG
-739 GWEHDFSKVTTWKVA
+739 GWEHDFSTVITWKVA
-754 ADGSSVEKLTDVCGA
+754 ADGSSVEKLADGCGA
-769 VWDSSPD
+769 AWDSSPD
-776 GRYLLTSLN
+776 CRYLLTSLN
-785 QGTQSAGVS
+785 HGTQSAGVS

-799 DGKCIPLVP
+799 DRKCISLVP
-808 ELNTLVVHFSTD
+808 ELNTLVVHFSAD

-850 VPAVKLPFSFRID
+850 VPAVKLPFSFRVD